1 MCKSLRIWA
10 AVVLCSM
17 AVLTSAL
24 HAQETQPAPN
34 AIEQKILAALDDRTE
49 FEFVDQ
55 PLSDVVEYLKSRH
68 EIEIQL
74 DLRALTDEGVGTDT
88 PITRNVKGISL
99 ESALSLMLEQL
110 DLTFLV
116 HHEVLYITS
125 KSHDMPITKVYPV
138 GDLVTVTGNK
148 TTNGEQGGMW
158 VNGHSPEEVR
168 QQEAYEELV
177 QVIASAIAP
186 EAKDVSCVR
195 ATVQK
200 LPAAEALSITQ
211 TFQAHRRIEKL
222 LASIRAVKR
231 QQEPAPTSESDEKA
245 CDPAKPKGKRGRRA
259 PDSR

>member
-1 MCKSLRIWA
+1 
-10 AVVLCSM
+10 M
-17 AVLTSAL
+17 AVLNPAL
-24 HAQETQPAPN
+24 HAQESQPAPN
-34 AIEQKILAALDDRTE
+34 ANEQKILAALDDRTE

-55 PLSDVVEYLKSRH
+55 PLTDVVEYLKQRH

-74 DLRALTDEGVGTDT
+74 DSRALSDEGVGSDT

-99 ESALSLMLEQL
+99 ESGLGLMLEQL

-125 KSHDMPITKVYPV
+125 KSHEEPTTRVYPV
-138 GDLVTVTGNK
+138 GDLVTVTGDK
-148 TTNGEQGGMW
+148 GANGEQGGMW
-158 VNGHSPEEVR
+158 VNGRSPEEAR

-186 EAKDVSCVR
+186 EAKDVSSVC

-211 TFQAHRRIEKL
+211 TFQSHRKIERL

-231 QQEPAPTSESDEKA
+231 QQTPTPSGESEEKA
-245 CDPAKPKGKRGRRA
+245 CDPARPKGKRGRRRA
-259 PDSR
+259 